1 MLKTAFFGSFGIP
14 VNFKNFFGNR
24 RAVNVLYPN
33 AVLGNG
39 GNFAVA
45 HNIGAACFG
54 NNRRNIGGNKVF
66 TFAKADNQR
75 IVLFSAD
82 EFIRLSRAHKYQRIR
97 AFNGF

>member
-1 MLKTAFFGSFGIP
+1 MLKTAFFGRFGIP

-24 RAVNVLYPN
+24 RAVNILHPN

-45 HNIGAACFG
+45 HNIGAAGFG
-54 NNRRNIGGNKVF
+54 NNSRNIGGNKVF

-75 IVLFSAD
+75 IVFLRAD
-82 EFIRLSRAHKYQRIR
+82 ELIRFSRAHKYQRIR